1 LAVFQAQR
9 QESLIDLGRGP
20 LQAVA
25 PWSKRSRVDRF
36 FPVFAI
42 GLFLILIFGPAVSS
56 IAQIQGPPQKYADI
70 AEKIRVA
77 GLTGES
83 AHPMLRELTTK
94 AGPRLSGSPQAAAAV
109 ALTRKM
115 MQDMGF
121 QTWLEPTMVQHW
133 VRGVETAEIADP
145 LEKGSRV
152 LSVTALGWSIP
163 TPDAGIT
170 AQVLEVRSFEELQ
183 RLGAQAKGK
192 IVFFNKRMDPAPM
205 DTFRAYGE
213 AAQYRTRGAI
223 EAAKVGAIAVL
234 VRSMTLRTDDHPHAG
249 MVQYD
254 PKIPKIPA
262 AALST
267 QASDRLSERL
277 QKGHVLSLNLKLG
290 CREFDPV
297 ASSNVVGQ
305 ITGSERPKEI
315 ILLGAHLDSWDL
327 ATGAHDDGA
336 GCVQVMESLRLI
348 KEQGLKPKRTI
359 RAVLFM
365 NEEFGSSGGRDYA
378 VAPGRKNE
386 KHLAAMESDR
396 GGFLPLGFGIGGSP
410 EVFEKLRKWDYLLK
424 PSGILWVRP
433 EGGGSDISPLI
444 QQGTVPLGFVPDS
457 QRYFDVHHSSL
468 DVLESVHPRELELGA
483 VVMAIFA
490 YILAQEGI

>member
-1 LAVFQAQR
+1 M
-9 QESLIDLGRGP
+9 
-20 LQAVA
+20 LQAAA
-25 PWSKRSRVDRF
+25 PGSKRGRANRF
-36 FPVFAI
+36 FAIIAI
-42 GLFLILIFGPAVSS
+42 GLFLLMGGPAVSS
-56 IAQIQGPPQKYADI
+56 KIQTQEPPQKYADI
-70 AEKIRVA
+70 AEKIRIA
-77 GLTGES
+77 GLTGEN
-83 AHPMLRELTTK
+83 AYPMLGELTAK
-94 AGPRLSGSPQAAAAV
+94 AGPRLTGSPQAAAAV

-115 MQDMGF
+115 MEDMGF

-133 VRGVETAEIADP
+133 ARGVETAEIVDP
-145 LEKGSRV
+145 AEKGSRA
-152 LSVTALGWSIP
+152 LAITALGWSIP
-163 TPDAGIT
+163 TPDPGIT
-170 AQVLEVRSFEELQ
+170 APVLEVRSFEELQ
-183 RLGAQAKGK
+183 RLGAEAKGK
-192 IVFFNKRMDPAPM
+192 IIFFNKRMDPALM

-213 AAQYRTRGAI
+213 AAQYRSRGAI
-223 EAAKVGAIAVL
+223 EAAKAGAIAVL

-267 QASDRLSERL
+267 RASDRLSERL
-277 QKGHVLSLNLKLG
+277 KKGRGLSVNLKLG
-290 CREFDPV
+290 CREYNPV
-297 ASSNVVGQ
+297 SSFNVVGQ
-305 ITGSERPKEI
+305 IRGTEKPDEI
-315 ILLGAHLDSWDL
+315 VLLGAHLDSWDL

-336 GCVQVMESLRLI
+336 GCVQVMEALRLI
-348 KEQGLKPKRTI
+348 RDQGLKPKRTI

-378 VAPGRKNE
+378 IAPGRKNE

-410 EVFEKLRKWDYLLK
+410 EVFEKLKKWDYLLK

-433 EGGGSDISPLI
+433 GGGGSDIGPLV

-457 QRYFDVHHSSL
+457 QRYFDVHHSGL
-468 DVLESVHPRELELGA
+468 DVLDSVHPRELELGA

-490 YILAQEGI
+490 YVLAQEGI

>member
-9 QESLIDLGRGP
+9 QESLIDHGRGR
-20 LQAVA
+20 LQAA
-25 PWSKRSRVDRF
+25 PPWSKRSCTDRF
-36 FPVFAI
+36 FPIFAV
-42 GLFLILIFGPAVSS
+42 GLFLIFIFGPAVSS
-56 IAQIQGPPQKYADI
+56 IAQNQGPPQKYMDI
-70 AEKIRVA
+70 AEKIRIA
-77 GLTGES
+77 GLTGEY
-83 AHPMLRELTTK
+83 AYPMLRELTTK
-94 AGPRLSGSPQAAAAV
+94 AGPRLTGSPQAAAAV

-133 VRGVETAEIADP
+133 VRGVETAEIVDP
-145 LEKGSRV
+145 AEKGIGV

-170 AQVLEVRSFEELQ
+170 SPVLEVRSFEELQ
-183 RLGAQAKGK
+183 RAQANGK
-192 IVFFNKRMDPAPM
+192 IVFFNKRMDPAFM

-213 AAQYRTRGAI
+213 AAQYRSRGAI
-223 EAAKVGAIAVL
+223 EAAKVGAIAIL

-277 QKGHVLSLNLKLG
+277 QKGPSLSLNLKLG

-305 ITGSERPKEI
+305 IAGTERPKEI

-336 GCVQVMESLRLI
+336 GCVQVMEALRLI

-410 EVFEKLRKWDYLLK
+410 EVFEKLSKWDYLLK

-433 EGGGSDISPLI
+433 GGGGSDIGPLI
-444 QQGTVPLGFVPDS
+444 QQGTVPLGFVPNS